1 MFPRSIPRVT
11 ILICLWFL
19 PFSFL
24 YTQITGLV
32 VDRDTQQP
40 ISGANVIIL
49 NTDIGITTNDKGMFA
64 LNWKGEFP
72 IKIRVSHIGY
82 SEQDIA
88 VQTPGE
94 VLVNLELTVLEGTE
108 IFITGERKKIEREV
122 SSSVEDVSLDQIEI
136 RGIRDIGEVLQE
148 MSSVVIS
155 TAPTG
160 RQTASV
166 RGSNANEIS
175 VYLDGIRLNRSLD
188 GVADLATIDMMDL
201 SEVEIIRGGNS
212 VLFGPGNFGGV
223 IHLSSQLPENNM
235 VTMYRNVG
243 LTDERDQDLSGAI
256 NLRVKSFGLGGRFSG
271 KSRLYDGRTLYTSLF
286 NNLVSTFDLSDG
298 QISARHLS
306 LGNSIKFPTGSIIA
320 KDSLAVSRVSFHGSI
335 LGTRDWDIQYGFRV
349 WAWQDSFFDNI
360 TRDLDEETTMF
371 RIGKSFHWNR
381 WDGTIQWEMEDQR
394 YFGDNRITPK
404 DIKQS
409 WGDNAR
415 LRWLDKGW
423 AGVLR
428 YTTPTDTPTMESIRF
443 ELGVRP
449 SQAKYN
455 HRQIVTEFDS
465 LYNQAS
471 DSWNQSFIQETTY
484 EKESNIEMSTFRLGA
499 YLRGTTPRFRY
510 NLFFNQG
517 WNKRPPTLNDYFL
530 WFTTR
535 DQADAILHGISAEE
549 KTMLFQGV
557 LTEDLFVEHLSTT
570 EVGGELV
577 WEKMI
582 PATIDSWVFN
592 GSVFRNHYI
601 DKIAYRLIQDFLP
614 IPYNSPIA
622 SVNGIELGTK
632 IKMPNILWGYL
643 EFIGSVTL
651 VDVSNQEVFPDKPSP
666 INHFVLDWR
675 KGMFHL
681 NMSHIYE
688 GPRVYERAGVQIRLF
703 ESRENTNLTL
713 TLTKSIWLFDASVSY
728 SIRNL
733 FSDQVT
739 FVDYA
744 HYSTDP
750 FNYYEAHRTLFSLKL
765 TLSDKKVKR

>member
-1 MFPRSIPRVT
+1 M
-11 ILICLWFL
+11 
-19 PFSFL
+19 
-24 YTQITGLV
+24 

-82 SEQDIA
+82 SEQDIG

-155 TAPTG
+155 TAPSG

-320 KDSLAVSRVSFHGSI
+320 KDSLAVNRVSVHGSI
-335 LGTRDWDIQYGFRV
+335 LGTRDWDIQY
-349 WAWQDSFFDNI
+349 
-360 TRDLDEETTMF
+360 
-371 RIGKSFHWNR
+371 
-381 WDGTIQWEMEDQR
+381 
-394 YFGDNRITPK
+394 
-404 DIKQS
+404 
-409 WGDNAR
+409 
-415 LRWLDKGW
+415 
-423 AGVLR
+423 
-428 YTTPTDTPTMESIRF
+428 
-443 ELGVRP
+443 
-449 SQAKYN
+449 
-455 HRQIVTEFDS
+455 
-465 LYNQAS
+465 
-471 DSWNQSFIQETTY
+471 
-484 EKESNIEMSTFRLGA
+484 
-499 YLRGTTPRFRY
+499 
-510 NLFFNQG
+510 
-517 WNKRPPTLNDYFL
+517 
-530 WFTTR
+530 
-535 DQADAILHGISAEE
+535 
-549 KTMLFQGV
+549 
-557 LTEDLFVEHLSTT
+557 
-570 EVGGELV
+570 
-577 WEKMI
+577 
-582 PATIDSWVFN
+582 
-592 GSVFRNHYI
+592 
-601 DKIAYRLIQDFLP
+601 
-614 IPYNSPIA
+614 
-622 SVNGIELGTK
+622 
-632 IKMPNILWGYL
+632 
-643 EFIGSVTL
+643 
-651 VDVSNQEVFPDKPSP
+651 
-666 INHFVLDWR
+666 
-675 KGMFHL
+675 
-681 NMSHIYE
+681 
-688 GPRVYERAGVQIRLF
+688 
-703 ESRENTNLTL
+703 
-713 TLTKSIWLFDASVSY
+713 
-728 SIRNL
+728 
-733 FSDQVT
+733 
-739 FVDYA
+739 
-744 HYSTDP
+744 
-750 FNYYEAHRTLFSLKL
+750 
-765 TLSDKKVKR
+765 

>member
-1 MFPRSIPRVT
+1 MFSRSFPRET
-11 ILICLWFL
+11 ILIFLGFL
-19 PFSFL
+19 PVCLL
-24 YTQITGLV
+24 YAQITGAV
-32 VDRDTQQP
+32 VDRDTQEA
-40 ISGANVIIL
+40 IAGANVIIV
-49 NTDIGITTNDKGMFA
+49 NTDMGITTNNKGMFA
-64 LNWKGEFP
+64 LDWKGEFP

-82 SEQDIA
+82 SEQDITI
-88 VQTPGE
+88 QTPGE
-94 VLVNLELTVLEGTE
+94 VLVSLELTVLEGAE
-108 IFITGERKKIEREV
+108 ILITGERKKIEREV
-122 SSSVEDVSLDQIEI
+122 SSSGEDVSLEQIEI

-155 TAPTG
+155 TAPSG
-160 RQTASV
+160 RQTASI

-175 VYLDGIRLNRSLD
+175 VYLDGIRLNRALD

-201 SEVEIIRGGNS
+201 SEVEVIRGGNS

-223 IHLSSQLPENNM
+223 IHLSSQSPESNM
-235 VTMYRNVG
+235 ITMYRNIG

-256 NLRVKSFGLGGRFSG
+256 NLRVRSFGLGGRFSG

-286 NNLVSTFDLSDG
+286 NNLVSTLELSDG
-298 QISARHLS
+298 QVSARYLS

-320 KDSLAVSRVSFHGSI
+320 KDSLAVSRASFHGSI
-335 LGTRDWDIQYGFRV
+335 LGTRDWEIQYGFRV

-381 WDGTIQWEMEDQR
+381 WDGTIQWEMEDQW

-404 DIKQS
+404 DTKQS
-409 WGDNAR
+409 WEDNAR
-415 LRWLDKGW
+415 LIWLDKGW

-449 SQAKYN
+449 SRAKYN
-455 HRQIVTEFDS
+455 HHQIITEFDS

-471 DSWNQSFIQETTY
+471 NSWAQSTIQETRY
-484 EKESNIEMSTFRLGA
+484 EKESRVDLSTFRLGS
-499 YLRGTTPRFRY
+499 YLRGATPRFRY

-530 WFTTR
+530 WFSTR
-535 DQADAILHGISAEE
+535 NQADVILHGISAEE
-549 KTMLFQGV
+549 QAILFQGV
-557 LTEDLFVEHLSTT
+557 LTDALFVEHLSTT

-577 WEKMI
+577 WEQMTT
-582 PATIDSWVFN
+582 AAIDRWVVN

-601 DKIAYRLIQDFLP
+601 DKIAYRLVEDFLP
-614 IPYNSPIA
+614 IPYNTPIA
-622 SVNGIELGTK
+622 SLNGIELGTK
-632 IKMPNILWGYL
+632 IKMPEILWGSI

-651 VDVSNQEVFPDKPSP
+651 VNVSNQEVFPDKPSP
-666 INHFVLDWR
+666 INHFVLDWQ

-688 GPRVYERAGVQIRLF
+688 GPRVYKRAGVEIRQYD
-703 ESRENTNLTL
+703 SRENTNLTL
-713 TLTKSIWLFDASVSY
+713 TLTKSVWLFDASASY

-733 FSDQVT
+733 FSNQVT

-765 TLSDKKVKR
+765 TLSNKKEKL

>member
-155 TAPTG
+155 TAPSG

-455 HRQIVTEFDS
+455 HRQILS
-465 LYNQAS
+465 L
-471 DSWNQSFIQETTY
+471 I
-484 EKESNIEMSTFRLGA
+484 
-499 YLRGTTPRFRY
+499 
-510 NLFFNQG
+510 
-517 WNKRPPTLNDYFL
+517 
-530 WFTTR
+530 
-535 DQADAILHGISAEE
+535 
-549 KTMLFQGV
+549 
-557 LTEDLFVEHLSTT
+557 
-570 EVGGELV
+570 
-577 WEKMI
+577 
-582 PATIDSWVFN
+582 
-592 GSVFRNHYI
+592 
-601 DKIAYRLIQDFLP
+601 
-614 IPYNSPIA
+614 
-622 SVNGIELGTK
+622 
-632 IKMPNILWGYL
+632 
-643 EFIGSVTL
+643 
-651 VDVSNQEVFPDKPSP
+651 
-666 INHFVLDWR
+666 
-675 KGMFHL
+675 
-681 NMSHIYE
+681 HI
-688 GPRVYERAGVQIRLF
+688 
-703 ESRENTNLTL
+703 
-713 TLTKSIWLFDASVSY
+713 
-728 SIRNL
+728 
-733 FSDQVT
+733 
-739 FVDYA
+739 
-744 HYSTDP
+744 
-750 FNYYEAHRTLFSLKL
+750 
-765 TLSDKKVKR
+765 